1 MFAAGGDRGVAD
13 LLGVT
18 RQGRLAL
25 IELKASEDIQLPLQ
39 ALDYRLRVSRH
50 HADGDFQRL
59 GYFRGITLDPRPP
72 LLWLVAPG
80 FQFHSSTGV
89 LLGFASHETEIF
101 QIGLNENWR
110 QNLMVIFR
118 R

>member
-1 MFAAGGDRGVAD
+1 
-13 LLGVT
+13 VT
-18 RQGRLAL
+18 RKGRLAL

-39 ALDYRLRVSRH
+39 ALDYWLRVSRH
-50 HADGDFQRL
+50 HASGDFQRQ
-59 GYFRGITLDPRPP
+59 GYFRGIDLDPRAP

-80 FQFHSSTGV
+80 FQFHPSTGV
-89 LLGFASHETEIF
+89 LLAFASPEVEVS

-110 QNLMVIFR
+110 QGLTVIFR